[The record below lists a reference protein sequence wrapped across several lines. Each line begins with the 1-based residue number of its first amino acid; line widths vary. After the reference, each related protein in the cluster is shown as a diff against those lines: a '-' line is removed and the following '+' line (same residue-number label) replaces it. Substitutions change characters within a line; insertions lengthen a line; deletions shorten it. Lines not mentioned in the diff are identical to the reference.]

1 MAELWYHQKNSH
13 WGIVRSRD
21 TWSRNIH
28 EGELQKLS
36 GAVAVATVAVT
47 GQAIKSAG
55 FALAL
60 DKISAEDR
68 DFVNPVC

>member
-1 MAELWYHQKNSH
+1 MVSSEKSTLGYCQVKRHLN
-13 WGIVRSRD
+13 
-21 TWSRNIH
+21 RNIH

-36 GAVAVATVAVT
+36 GVVTIATAAVT
-47 GQAIKSAG
+47 GQAIRSAG

-68 DFVNPVC
+68 DCVNPVA

>member
-1 MAELWYHQKNSH
+1 MVSSEKKKSH
-13 WGIVRSRD
+13 WGIVMSRD

-28 EGELQKLS
+28 VGDLQKLS
-36 GAVAVATVAVT
+36 GVVAVATAAAT
-47 GQAIKSAG
+47 GQAIRSAG

>member
-1 MAELWYHQKNSH
+1 MVSSEKFTLGYCQVKRHLKQN
-13 WGIVRSRD
+13 
-21 TWSRNIH
+21 RNIH

-36 GAVAVATVAVT
+36 ALVTIATAAVT
-47 GQAIKSAG
+47 GQAIRSAG

-68 DFVNPVC
+68 DFVNPVA